1 MAHPTGYIAA
11 GDIFDGYTITG
22 LSNDLASV
30 SLSSNNTGL
39 GIGLSHSARQ
49 INIALQGNNG
59 ANTSFVLSVAVV
71 PEPSSWALLTAGLL
85 AVGTLARRK
94 QSSKAKS

>member
-1 MAHPTGYIAA
+1 M
-11 GDIFDGYTITG
+11 
-22 LSNDLASV
+22 
-30 SLSSNNTGL
+30 
-39 GIGLSHSARQ
+39 
-49 INIALQGNNG
+49 QGNNG